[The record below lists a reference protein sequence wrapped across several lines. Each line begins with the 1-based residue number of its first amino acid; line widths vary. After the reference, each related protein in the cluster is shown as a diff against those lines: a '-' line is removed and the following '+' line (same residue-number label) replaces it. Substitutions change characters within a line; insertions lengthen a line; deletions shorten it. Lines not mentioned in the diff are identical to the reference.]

1 MKKILIINGPNLN
14 KLGEREVKVY
24 GRKNIDD
31 IKKECVKISEKLNI
45 TLTFF
50 QSNSES
56 EIIESI
62 QNSKDFSGLVINA
75 GAFTHTSIAIHD
87 SLKIID
93 IPIIEVHISNP
104 FKREDFRQK
113 SFISPLATGIIS
125 GLGTD
130 VYNLAIQSLATRI
143 GK

>member
-50 QSNSES
+50 QSISES